1 MPGSGAQKRYHAD
14 ALRALK
20 MRKEGMTSRQI
31 AEVLGKQPEQ
41 IAKLVQLAE
50 RLSDAPRKE

>member
-1 MPGSGAQKRYHAD
+1 
-14 ALRALK
+14 LK

>member
-20 MRKEGMTSRQI
+20 LREAGLTYRSI
-31 AEVLGKQPEQ
+31 ADILGKQPEQ
-41 IAKLVQLAE
+41 IKKLLLLAE
-50 RLSDAPRKE
+50 RLSERRGE

>member
-1 MPGSGAQKRYHAD
+1 
-14 ALRALK
+14 
-20 MRKEGMTSRQI
+20 MTSRQI